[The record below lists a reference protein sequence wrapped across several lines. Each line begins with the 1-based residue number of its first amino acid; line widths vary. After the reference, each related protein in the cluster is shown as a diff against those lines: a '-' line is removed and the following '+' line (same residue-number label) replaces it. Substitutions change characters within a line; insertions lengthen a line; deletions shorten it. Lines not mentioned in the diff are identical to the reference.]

1 VKNTLKNA
9 PVFKEVLKENCTF
22 CNIVR
27 GSVPCF
33 KVFEDDIS
41 LAFLDHRPL
50 FAGHSLF
57 IVKSHMETLF
67 DLPDSLL
74 GAVFRNVRLLSQAVM
89 QGMEA
94 EGTFVAIN
102 NRVSQS
108 VPHFHVHIVP
118 RRKRDGLK
126 GFFWPRRA
134 YKDDQEIATT
144 LRALRSAIAALQ
156 DA

>member
-9 PVFKEVLKENCTF
+9 LVLQENCTF

-50 FAGHSLF
+50 FAGHTLF
-57 IVKSHMETLF
+57 IVKNHLETLL

-74 GAVFRNVRLLSQAVM
+74 GPVFRNVRLLSGAVM

-134 YKDDQEIATT
+134 YKDAQEIEAT

-156 DA
+156 DS

>member
-1 VKNTLKNA
+1 MKNDL
-9 PVFKEVLKENCTF
+9 VFKEGCLF

-27 GSVPCF
+27 GIVPCF
-33 KVFEDDIS
+33 KVFEDETS

-50 FAGHSLF
+50 FAGHTLF
-57 IVKSHMETLF
+57 ITKSHLETLF
-67 DLPDSLL
+67 DLPDALM
-74 GAVFRNVRLLSQAVM
+74 GALFTNVRLLSQAVM
-89 QGMEA
+89 QGMKA

-126 GFFWPRRA
+126 GFFWPRRT
-134 YKDDQEIATT
+134 YQDQQEIDAA
-144 LRALRSAIAALQ
+144 LRALHSAIAELRDSGRGA
-156 DA
+156 

>member
-1 VKNTLKNA
+1 LKNEPA
-9 PVFKEVLKENCTF
+9 YKEVFKEDCTF

-27 GSVPCF
+27 GRVPCF

-57 IVKSHMETLF
+57 IVKSHIETLF
-67 DLPDSLL
+67 ELPNTLVGPL
-74 GAVFRNVRLLSQAVM
+74 FANVRLLSRAVM
-89 QGMEA
+89 QGMQA

-102 NRVSQS
+102 NLVSQS

-134 YKDDQEIATT
+134 YKNQQEIDAT
-144 LRALRSAIAALQ
+144 LRALHSAIAELQ
-156 DA
+156 RD

>member
-1 VKNTLKNA
+1 MNNA
-9 PVFKEVLKENCTF
+9 PALNPVFREDCTF
-22 CNIVR
+22 CKIVR
-27 GSVPCF
+27 GSIAAY

-57 IVKSHMETLF
+57 VTKSHIETLF
-67 DLPDSLL
+67 DLPDSLM
-74 GAVFRNVRLLSQAVM
+74 GALFSNVRLLSRAVM
-89 QGMEA
+89 QGMQA

-108 VPHFHVHIVP
+108 VSHFHVHIVP
-118 RRKRDGLK
+118 RRKHDGLK

-134 YKDDQEIATT
+134 YKDEQEIQAT
-144 LRALRSAIAALQ
+144 LRALHSALAALQ
-156 DA
+156 GS

>member
-1 VKNTLKNA
+1 MKNA
-9 PVFKEVLKENCTF
+9 LVLKENCTF

-57 IVKSHMETLF
+57 IVKSHMETLL

-74 GAVFRNVRLLSQAVM
+74 GAVFRNVRLLSRAVT

-134 YKDDQEIATT
+134 YKDDQEIEAT
-144 LRALRSAIAALQ
+144 LRALRSAVAAVR
-156 DA
+156 DS